1 MYINAIF
8 NLEQLVSLNAFSD
21 TNTFFSITF
30 SSYVIIMF
38 IHHEILLL
46 KIFADNIH
54 QQLL

>member
-8 NLEQLVSLNAFSD
+8 NLEQLVSLDAFSD